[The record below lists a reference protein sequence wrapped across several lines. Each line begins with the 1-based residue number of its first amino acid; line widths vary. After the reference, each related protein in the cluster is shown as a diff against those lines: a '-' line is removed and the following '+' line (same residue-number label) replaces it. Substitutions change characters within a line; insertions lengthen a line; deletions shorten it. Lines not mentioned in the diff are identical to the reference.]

1 MKFFRRKISE
11 KPTIK
16 PNDTISTNYDQLV
29 FGNNDERLDYTLASC
44 CRPVAGDK
52 VFGFVTVNDGI
63 KVHKSDCK
71 NSISL
76 QSKFAYRIM
85 KCKWI
90 DSTQHD
96 YTSKIQIIGID
107 NIGLVNQITTIISEN
122 LNINM
127 RKMSFDTE
135 GDVFKG
141 SITFRVKNKN
151 IIDKLIQRIKKIKGV
166 YKVVRD

>member
-1 MKFFRRKISE
+1 
-11 KPTIK
+11 
-16 PNDTISTNYDQLV
+16 
-29 FGNNDERLDYTLASC
+29 
-44 CRPVAGDK
+44 
-52 VFGFVTVNDGI
+52 
-63 KVHKSDCK
+63 
-71 NSISL
+71 
-76 QSKFAYRIM
+76 M

-90 DSTQHD
+90 DPTQHD

-151 IIDKLIQRIKKIKGV
+151 IIDKLIKRIKKIKGV